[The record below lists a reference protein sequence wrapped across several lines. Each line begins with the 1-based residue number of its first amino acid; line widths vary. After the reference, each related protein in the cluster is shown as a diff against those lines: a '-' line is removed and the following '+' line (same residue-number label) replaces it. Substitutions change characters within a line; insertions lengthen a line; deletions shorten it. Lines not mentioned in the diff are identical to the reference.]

1 MNNSFLNRSEIW
13 REQPKL
19 VQQQPPLLH
28 ARLRPGR
35 LCRGDRQ
42 PRQGLLLPVLHVKG
56 ILLNKKINQ
65 LEKTLLCL

>member
-1 MNNSFLNRSEIW
+1 MLKSLSKIQINEGHFHKYFFLPLYKDYIMNNSFLNRSEIW

-42 PRQGLLLPVLHVKG
+42 P
-56 ILLNKKINQ
+56 
-65 LEKTLLCL
+65 